1 MPYGLLVILT
11 VSIIFFKESLKLN
24 IFIKTYLDNKLFN
37 FLVFAFVDM
46 YQSETLGFFFF
57 CYPNTILIWKDNLCD
72 YWCWFVFSSRFFQGF
87 SSGSVVK
94 NLTAKQEM
102 RVWHL
107 GQKHPLVKEMATHSN
122 ILVWEI
128 PQRSLV
134 GSIHGV
140 TKESNETK
148 QHQQLVFYFIF
159 YFLYSYFI
167 LIIFLY
173 SFHLSPGLIPCIWRL

>member
-1 MPYGLLVILT
+1 
-11 VSIIFFKESLKLN
+11 
-24 IFIKTYLDNKLFN
+24 
-37 FLVFAFVDM
+37 M
-46 YQSETLGFFFF
+46 YQSETLGFFFFF

-72 YWCWFVFSSRFFQGF
+72 YWCWFVFSSRFLQGF

-107 GQKHPLVKEMATHSN
+107 GQKDPLEKEMATHSN

-140 TKESNETK
+140 TKESDETK

-173 SFHLSPGLIPCIWRL
+173 SFHLSPGRIPCIWCL